1 LLLGYYRLHG
11 KNVSSIGGD
20 FAAHKAAVA
29 EFLPELTR
37 RQVKRIDANF
47 IYLRSRLNFIS
58 GNYLEARKDLKIIIR
73 CGSFLQMIKAFW
85 MLCLIT
91 PQTFNRFRSK
101 K

>member
-1 LLLGYYRLHG
+1 MLLGYYRLHG

-37 RQVKRIDANF
+37 RQVKRIDVNF
-47 IYLRSRLNFIS
+47 IYLHSRLDFIS
-58 GNYLEARKDLKIIIR
+58 GNYLEARKDLKINIR
-73 CGSFLQMIKAFW
+73 CGSFLQVIKAFW
-85 MLCLIT
+85 MLHLIT
-91 PQTFNRFRSK
+91 AQSFNRVGSK